1 MSADAHPY
9 RGGASQ
15 SQKNRSRWL
24 QELHDRNFIH
34 RDSKMFFLN
43 PVAEDSNRP
52 LNGQVL
58 PCGHTFKFH
67 DSRYISGMW
76 RYVWKFPDVWPIAS
90 SNKVWNDTAI
100 GRNWND
106 WFMTDTTLEWKQL
119 ASIHIVFFVFRHAMY
134 WRLSIFPEPT
144 PVAACKHFYYAA
156 PPTAAMT
163 MRFTLSK

>member
-1 MSADAHPY
+1 MWADAHPY

-15 SQKNRSRWL
+15 SQKTGQDRL

-43 PVAEDSNRP
+43 PLAEDSNRP

-76 RYVWKFPDVWPIAS
+76 RYVWKFPDV
-90 SNKVWNDTAI
+90 
-100 GRNWND
+100 
-106 WFMTDTTLEWKQL
+106 
-119 ASIHIVFFVFRHAMY
+119 
-134 WRLSIFPEPT
+134 
-144 PVAACKHFYYAA
+144 
-156 PPTAAMT
+156 
-163 MRFTLSK
+163 